1 MGDHECSMKLGL
13 NNNLEL
19 KHPQPDVKFCT
30 QKTVATSL
38 RWLNVG
44 NDRDCSISVTLE
56 YLE

>member
-1 MGDHECSMKLGL
+1 MGDHECS
-13 NNNLEL
+13 NNSPEL

-30 QKTVATSL
+30 KITFAISL

>member
-1 MGDHECSMKLGL
+1 MGDHGCSKKLGL
-13 NNNLEL
+13 DNNLEL

-30 QKTVATSL
+30 KITFAISL
-38 RWLNVG
+38 RWYNVG